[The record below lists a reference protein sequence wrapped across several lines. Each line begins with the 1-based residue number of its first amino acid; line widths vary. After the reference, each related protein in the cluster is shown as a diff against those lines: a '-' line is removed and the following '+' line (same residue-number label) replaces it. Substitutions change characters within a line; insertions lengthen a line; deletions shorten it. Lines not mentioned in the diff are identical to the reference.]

1 MPFIVKDLMI
11 SVISPGGIFQMSS
24 DHCTGPC
31 CLNPCSMPSCDNA
44 SCVATPITG
53 AYGQEVINPAD
64 LAVLKQRLKMA
75 IAEIEVREAAAR
87 NQLAPRTE
95 AEAAALEEQLKGAL
109 ADVQKTRRAL
119 ASAGKDKS
127 SQP

>member
-11 SVISPGGIFQMSS
+11 SVINPGGIFQMSS
-24 DHCTGPC
+24 DHCTGAC

-44 SCVATPITG
+44 SCVVTPITG
-53 AYGQEVINPAD
+53 QFGQEVINPPD
-64 LAVLKQRLKMA
+64 LAILKQRLKNA

-87 NQLAPRTE
+87 SQLAPRTE

-109 ADVQKTRRAL
+109 EEVQKTRRSL
-119 ASAGKDKS
+119 AGKSTQK
-127 SQP
+127 